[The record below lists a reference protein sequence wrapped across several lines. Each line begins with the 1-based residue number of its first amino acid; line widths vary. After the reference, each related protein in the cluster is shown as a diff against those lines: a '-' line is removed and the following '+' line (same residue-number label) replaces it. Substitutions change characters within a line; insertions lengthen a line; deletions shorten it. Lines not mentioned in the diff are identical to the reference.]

1 VFELKGNL
9 VKNQTVPATVILVP
23 IFGMLDI
30 QLHVTG
36 KYFPGRPISRRES
49 GDLPFSKQ

>member
-1 VFELKGNL
+1 
-9 VKNQTVPATVILVP
+9 
-23 IFGMLDI
+23 MLDI

-49 GDLPFSKQ
+49 GDLPFSKQQCQTFGIKVYVW